1 MDKGKLLR
9 APKGTLPRSVQP
21 RTALNFGI
29 GKGGLLKHIS
39 LGHIRY
45 CPRSAVINHDA
56 CGGWRHPLTGNR
68 CGCPLRHWRPVFSLQ
83 NGQRS
88 CALGA
93 KPNHHRQAHF
103 GIEGCPQK
111 EFGEY
116 RELFS
121 GATKGTRWTSSE
133 GNFKRRVR
141 PYLWLDGSSRPVTR
155 ATLCNRVR
163 SGLKRR

>member
-1 MDKGKLLR
+1 MHDVPGFLAQLMRLAQQPGSSGPMDKGKLLGPQKERFRVPFSR
-9 APKGTLPRSVQP
+9 APLCTLASEMGSVKAYLFRAHSVLSPQRGNQSRCLWRMKAAP
-21 RTALNFGI
+21 DR
-29 GKGGLLKHIS
+29 KS
-39 LGHIRY
+39 LRLSLETLEAGF
-45 CPRSAVINHDA
+45 
-56 CGGWRHPLTGNR
+56 L
-68 CGCPLRHWRPVFSLQ
+68 LQ

-121 GATKGTRWTSSE
+121 GATKGTR
-133 GNFKRRVR
+133 
-141 PYLWLDGSSRPVTR
+141 
-155 ATLCNRVR
+155 
-163 SGLKRR
+163 